1 MLPLIKQASSFHFTM
16 LLATSLLAIGLAG
29 CEKNPFQSNKEIPA
43 GLRKIAPTI
52 LKGKLAR
59 TWGGDNFEVGQTH
72 QLHYFF
78 LTGVDCPGPGQPY
91 FDEACGCLIDTC
103 SDHEME
109 MEVLH
114 YDELKREVG
123 HAWVTNAD
131 GKRINLAIELLSKG
145 LGWYD
150 GNEFEGSDRYRE
162 TMESARTKKLGLWSQ
177 PNPKPPWEH
186 WKETEDAIRGKK

>member
-1 MLPLIKQASSFHFTM
+1 
-16 LLATSLLAIGLAG
+16 
-29 CEKNPFQSNKEIPA
+29 
-43 GLRKIAPTI
+43 
-52 LKGKLAR
+52 
-59 TWGGDNFEVGQTH
+59 
-72 QLHYFF
+72 
-78 LTGVDCPGPGQPY
+78 
-91 FDEACGCLIDTC
+91 
-103 SDHEME
+103 ME